1 MTQGPITGE
10 IGAKALIA
18 LGGNLPSDAGS
29 PRETMLA
36 ALREIAETV
45 APVIAVSRLFATP
58 CFPPGAGP
66 DFVNAAC
73 AVAAPMGPEAL
84 LAALHDVERRF
95 GRVRRERWAE
105 RPLDLD
111 LLAYGDLVLPDAA
124 TQAAWRAVPLERQKE
139 EAPETLVLPHPRMQ
153 ERGFVLIPL
162 ADVAPDWRHPLLGAT
177 VAEMCAALPVEERA
191 AIRPLDPAPPDFS
204 LVNTPS
210 AP

>member
-1 MTQGPITGE
+1 MKQAQTQGE
-10 IGAKALIA
+10 IGGSALIA
-18 LGGNLPSDAGS
+18 LGGNIPSEAGP
-29 PRETMLA
+29 PRQTILA

-45 APVIAVSRLFATP
+45 GSPVAASRLFATP

-73 AVAAPMGPEAL
+73 AVEVSMSPREV
-84 LAALHDVERRF
+84 LAALHRIEARF

-177 VAEMCAALPVEERA
+177 VTEMCAALPAAERDD
-191 AIRPLDPAPPDFS
+191 IHPLDPAPPDF
-204 LVNTPS
+204 
-210 AP
+210 